1 MKTAVREMK
10 ETGKKVLLYI
20 ITQSQFGGA
29 QSNVID
35 LIKGFQYEYDV
46 HLATGIDGVLTQLVA
61 AINVPVHLLPNLI
74 RAINLLHDYIALKEC
89 ISLIREIKPDLIH
102 AHSSKAGLIARVAG
116 WISKVPVVFT
126 AHGWGFSLGNP
137 YNRRLITLLS
147 EKLAAPLGKKII
159 CVSESERQLALSLG
173 VGSKNS
179 LVTVRNGI
187 GKIRVSLA
195 DPARS
200 PARLIM
206 VARFNEQKDQATL
219 LKAIAQLNDHS
230 IHLDLVGSGHSWE
243 SCKDLAKSLGI
254 EDQVSFL
261 GDRADVPQLLAQS
274 QIFILC
280 THYEGLPI
288 SILEAMRAGLPV
300 IATKVNGI
308 PEEVEHGKTGLLV
321 PDKDVKEV
329 AKALSTLI
337 ESPDLR
343 QQMGEAGRQKFL
355 EEFTIERMI
364 DETRTVYEQV
374 LKQ

>member
-1 MKTAVREMK
+1 MFL
-10 ETGKKVLLYI
+10 KKSLLYI
-20 ITQSQFGGA
+20 ITQSEFGGA
-29 QSNVID
+29 QSNVLD
-35 LIKGFQYEYDV
+35 LIKGFQQEYDL
-46 HLATGIDGVLTQLVA
+46 HLATSTEGSLTESIA
-61 AINVPVHLLPNLI
+61 AINVPVNLLPNLI
-74 RAINLLHDYIALKEC
+74 RSINLFHDYLAIKEC
-89 ISLIREIKPDLIH
+89 ISLIKEIKPDVIH

-116 WISKVPVVFT
+116 WICKVPVVFT
-126 AHGWGFSLGNP
+126 AHGWGFSPGNP
-137 YNRRLITLLS
+137 AIRRWIVLLS
-147 EKLAAPLGKKII
+147 EKLAAPLAKKII
-159 CVSESERQLALSLG
+159 CVSETNRQLALSLG
-173 VGSKNS
+173 VSNQNS
-179 LVTVRNGI
+179 LVTVHNGI
-187 GKIRVSLA
+187 NDIPVSLA
-195 DPARS
+195 NPAHQ

-206 VARFNEQKDQATL
+206 VARFNEPKDQATL
-219 LKAIAQLNDHS
+219 LKAIAQLSDQS
-230 IHLDLVGSGHSWE
+230 IHLDLVGSGSAWE

-254 EDQVSFL
+254 QDQVSFL